1 MCSPT
6 TAASRRSQAI
16 RINCLSLPVIKAL
29 EVGGFMHEGE
39 RIAIEVIAMIA
50 D

>member
-1 MCSPT
+1 
-6 TAASRRSQAI
+6 
-16 RINCLSLPVIKAL
+16 VIKAL